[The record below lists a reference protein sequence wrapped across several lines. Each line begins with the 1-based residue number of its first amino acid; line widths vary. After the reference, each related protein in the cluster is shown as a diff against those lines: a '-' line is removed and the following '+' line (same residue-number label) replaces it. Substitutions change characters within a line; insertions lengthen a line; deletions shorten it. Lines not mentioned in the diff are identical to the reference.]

1 MINETIK
8 TNAVIVSY
16 DLISL
21 IDGKSQNK
29 RQILNVMAAGAN
41 NEDFFAIGKA
51 LGDMLIS
58 APKEILKNC
67 TSLLVET

>member
-16 DLISL
+16 DLLSL
-21 IDGKSQNK
+21 VDGKSHNK
-29 RQILNVMAAGAN
+29 RQILNVMAVEAN

-51 LGDMLIS
+51 LGDMLIV
-58 APKEILKNC
+58 APKEILKNS
-67 TSLLVET
+67 TSLLVEA

>member
-8 TNAVIVSY
+8 TNAVVVSY
-16 DLISL
+16 DLLSL

-51 LGDMLIS
+51 LGDMLIV
-58 APKEILKNC
+58 APKEIILNPMP
-67 TSLLVET
+67 LLE